1 MSGCV
6 VDPLIEPDKK
16 NWLECSKGFAKTN
29 FITGLVVVIILA
41 IMVIGIQFATSTSAI
56 TMGITGAFALLFL
69 AGVIYTYQVSDQ
81 TAESHWEDAKSK
93 ISRKM
98 DNPNAFDNYANEEPE
113 KKNELRKQWIKHG
126 EELQEIEREEARIRA
141 MNNMSRNNR
150 YDRYGRYGRRNS
162 GINFHF

>member
-6 VDPLIEPDKK
+6 VDPLIEPDKQ

-29 FITGLVVVIILA
+29 FITGLVIVIILA
-41 IMVIGIQFATSTSAI
+41 IMVIGIQFAVGAGAI
-56 TMGITGAFALLFL
+56 TVGITSGLALLFL
-69 AGVIYTYQVSDQ
+69 FGVIYTYQVSDQ
-81 TAESHWEDAKSK
+81 TADRNWEDAKSK

-113 KKNELRKQWIKHG
+113 KKNELRRQWIKHG
-126 EELQEIEREEARIRA
+126 EELQEIAREEARTQA
-141 MNNMSRNNR
+141 MNNMSHNNR

-162 GINFHF
+162 GINLHF